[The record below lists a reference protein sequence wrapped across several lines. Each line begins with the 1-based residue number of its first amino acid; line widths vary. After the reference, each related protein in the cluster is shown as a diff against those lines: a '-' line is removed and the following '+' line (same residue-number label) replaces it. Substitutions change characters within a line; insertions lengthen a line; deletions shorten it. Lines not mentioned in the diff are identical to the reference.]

1 LGHKKELVIKT
12 MIDTKF
18 RGMGVALITPFKED
32 DSVDYEALSRLL
44 DYQLQNDIDFIV
56 ALGTSAETPTLT
68 EEEKEEVLNFIISK
82 VHGRVPIVLGLGG
95 NNTKALVDQLKNR
108 RFDGVDAILS
118 VVPFYNKPSQEGMI
132 QHYSALAEASP
143 VPIIMYN
150 VPGRTGVNMKAE
162 TTLKL
167 AKKHSNI
174 VAIKEASGNIV
185 QINDII
191 KNKPDNFNVIS
202 GDDAITYPLLAMGAV
217 GVISVIGNAFP
228 KEFSRMVR
236 LALQG
241 DYPSARI
248 IHQKF
253 TELFDLL
260 FVDGNP
266 AGVKCMLS
274 LMGYVNNRL
283 RLPLVPTRIT
293 TFERMREV
301 LDALNVKY

>member
-1 LGHKKELVIKT
+1 

-18 RGMGVALITPFKED
+18 RGMGVALITPIKED

-95 NNTKALVDQLKNR
+95 NNTKALVDQLKTR

-162 TTLKL
+162 TESPPPITETAPFLVASTIASKTAFVPSANFGFSKAPTGPFIKIVFDDFKTS
-167 AKKHSNI
+167 AKAFLESIPASTPSNPSGI
-174 VAIKEASGNIV
+174 SLILTNLFVPLPEKSSATKTSVAITSFTPFSEAFFSI
-185 QINDII
+185 
-191 KNKPDNFNVIS
+191 
-202 GDDAITYPLLAMGAV
+202 
-217 GVISVIGNAFP
+217 AFAT
-228 KEFSRMVR
+228 S
-236 LALQG
+236 
-241 DYPSARI
+241 S
-248 IHQKF
+248 
-253 TELFDLL
+253 
-260 FVDGNP
+260 
-266 AGVKCMLS
+266 
-274 LMGYVNNRL
+274 
-283 RLPLVPTRIT
+283 
-293 TFERMREV
+293 
-301 LDALNVKY
+301 